1 MHTYFIERYKQH
13 NHTTRVACNIAK
25 TTYGCLPS
33 RQRLE
38 SDDDDDDDDETTY
51 GCLPSRQE
59 SRAYEC
65 LPPRQR
71 LESDD
76 DDDETTYGCLPSR
89 QRSRVYE
96 CLPPRQ
102 RLQSDD
108 LRMFTITSE
117 VASLRVFTTAPE
129 ARSMCDST
137 VYLAAT
143 V

>member
-33 RQRLE
+33 RQRSRAYECLPPRQRLE
-38 SDDDDDDDDETTY
+38 SGDDDDDDDDDDETTY
-51 GCLPSRQE
+51 GCLPSRQR

-71 LESDD
+71 LKSD
-76 DDDETTYGCLPSR
+76 E
-89 QRSRVYE
+89 
-96 CLPPRQ
+96 
-102 RLQSDD
+102 
-108 LRMFTITSE
+108 LRMFTITPE

-129 ARSMCDST
+129 ARE
-137 VYLAAT
+137 
-143 V
+143 